1 MLKSYR
7 RVEQQKDKLV
17 SDSLDFEANSVKGSV
32 KLVHVVGMH
41 ARPAAELVKIA
52 GRFKCGVELRKD
64 ELTVNG
70 KSIMG
75 VMMLAAECGSSI
87 FIKTDG
93 EDAEACMEALLAL
106 VADGF
111 HEMHLTGSEADE
123 AAEEAG

>member
-1 MLKSYR
+1 MGVAVIER
-7 RVEQQKDKLV
+7 
-17 SDSLDFEANSVKGSV
+17 EAKIVNP
-32 KLVHVVGMH
+32 LGMH

-87 FIKTDG
+87 FIKTVRTPRP
-93 EDAEACMEALLAL
+93 AWRPCWRWSP
-106 VADGF
+106 
-111 HEMHLTGSEADE
+111 TGSTRCT
-123 AAEEAG
+123 